1 MTFAPSSPA
10 SRAPVSRPGRG
21 VALRNAAIAGLSVVA
36 TSTIGGL
43 ATGPKILGWYAA
55 LAKPWYNPPNWV
67 FGPAWTL
74 LFLLMAIAFWR
85 ILQTPAG
92 TPWRTLAIVLFGVQL
107 VLNALWSVLFFGMES
122 PALALAEVGP
132 FWLAILAT
140 LVVFARIDRIAG
152 WLFVPYLAWVAFAAV
167 LNYGVWSLN

>member
-1 MTFAPSSPA
+1 MSFAPSA
-10 SRAPVSRPGRG
+10 SLSRPGWG
-21 VALRNAAIAGLSVVA
+21 VALRNAAIAAGSVVA
-36 TSTIGGL
+36 ASAIGGM
-43 ATGPKILGWYAA
+43 ATGPKILGWYAS

-85 ILQTPAG
+85 ILQMPAG
-92 TPWRTLAIVLFGVQL
+92 TPGRTLAVALFAVQL
-107 VLNALWSVLFFGMES
+107 TLNALWSVLFFGMES
-122 PALALAEVGP
+122 PLLALVEVGP

-140 LVVFARIDRIAG
+140 LVAFARLDRFAG